1 MSDKII
7 NIITNEIKFS
17 LDISNLLKKEL
28 EKYNYIVSDEYSPDA
43 ELNISVGGDGS
54 FLRCLHK
61 NNFPS
66 IPIIGMNTGSLGFY
80 PELSPK
86 DITSFAREYHG
97 GNFVINKLNLLQSE
111 ICSEKDSYTI
121 YALNDIAIKGDKS
134 RTIHL
139 DVFIDYNHLQTVSGD
154 GIIVST
160 PMGSSA
166 YNYSS
171 GGSIVYPS
179 LNTMQVTPIA
189 PLNSN
194 AYRCLSS
201 SIIVPPDLH
210 IIIVPEYRYIENVVF
225 SVDGEEINFDKVT
238 HANFSVSKKQI
249 NMLSIGSFNYWK
261 VIKEKFL

>member
-1 MSDKII
+1 
-7 NIITNEIKFS
+7 
-17 LDISNLLKKEL
+17 
-28 EKYNYIVSDEYSPDA
+28 
-43 ELNISVGGDGS
+43 
-54 FLRCLHK
+54 
-61 NNFPS
+61 
-66 IPIIGMNTGSLGFY
+66 
-80 PELSPK
+80 
-86 DITSFAREYHG
+86 
-97 GNFVINKLNLLQSE
+97 
-111 ICSEKDSYTI
+111 
-121 YALNDIAIKGDKS
+121 
-134 RTIHL
+134 
-139 DVFIDYNHLQTVSGD
+139 
-154 GIIVST
+154 
-160 PMGSSA
+160 MGSSA